1 MANPFSSER
10 RTQSA
15 TSHASSS
22 RPVEGTDNILSRL
35 PHYDLVSFLAISERI
50 PSLQFYTFT
59 PDFRPKDQLIIKGG
73 ASGLVHDIALS
84 SNHGIIFKR
93 YREPSR
99 SGNFKAIIAEIMVL
113 KHPVFAKH
121 PNIVDLDG
129 ITWDVEISDD
139 EQPHQVTPVLV
150 FRRAEHGTLAEFLRS
165 SSGRGSSLGERL
177 KLCTDIALALEAI
190 HAFGMS

>member
-1 MANPFSSER
+1 MANPFPSER
-10 RTQSA
+10 RIQP
-15 TSHASSS
+15 ASSHGSNS
-22 RPVEGTDNILSRL
+22 RPAEGTDNILFRL

-50 PSLQFYTFT
+50 PSLQFYTFA
-59 PDFRPKDQLIIKGG
+59 PDFRPKDQLTIKGG

-93 YREPSR
+93 YKESSR
-99 SGNFKAIIAEIMVL
+99 FENFKAIIAEIMVL

-129 ITWDVEISDD
+129 ITWDVEISD
-139 EQPHQVTPVLV
+139 EQPPQVTPVLV

-165 SSGRGSSLGERL
+165 SSGRGSSLGKRL
-177 KLCTDIALALEAI
+177 RLCTDIGLALEAI
-190 HAFGMS
+190 HAFGMSQ